1 MLIKE
6 SAIRHLVS
14 QLLLEEIEEKNPAGF
29 NSATAS
35 RWEKVCDDAK
45 AEAKNAIDALKGYTT
60 KNTTAALSSTIKKIE
75 EFKKIGKGAD
85 AYGTAQK
92 AANELGSRAR
102 GEKNN
107 ISLALI
113 TIASLVR
120 GDREYK
126 FNDADVV
133 SAAKDLGIK
142 YGDITG
148 PKGLKDDLDAIRSK
162 LDKWLDAFI
171 AMVSYAYNPDDL
183 GDDYVPETPEERH
196 QRVLRHFDGENP
208 SDEEVPGDTNDS
220 EVVATQTPVSKDS
233 MMIVFKGIIGDS
245 TSGGWKNPATN
256 NALKS
261 YLNASG
267 VKIVGTTIDDIMNNG
282 WAQEGP
288 KIKSLD
294 VKDVPPF
301 SGDMSGLYKFVTEIE
316 AIKRAKSIVVGGTVA
331 ESILRRL
338 ISEELTRLIMK
349 EDDAADVAAA
359 KSWTNPDWM
368 RSQTD
373 DLEDLLQQVIK
384 KDRFWGDDIDKKL
397 KPFFQSIPKNITIGG
412 ATFDEI
418 ISGGWKASAPKIKTF
433 QGQPVQYSGD
443 PNGLLKFIRNL
454 SAALQITR
462 PAGQKNFLQTAP
474 SSSPTVT
481 SSGGNIKKD
490 PDPAAM
496 KRLRKLLKLN
506 ETEFWDSDV
515 DAKIASFLTAM
526 YKRYPNVEISLI
538 KGVKGTLQDLAKY
551 RWFDTADKIGNLT
564 DKSASGEI
572 NTGIGVSYYPDAKS
586 FLKFLSNVRDLEKTK

>member
-6 SAIRHLVS
+6 SAIRQLVS
-14 QLLLEEIEEKNPAGF
+14 QLLLEEVEDKNPAGF
-29 NSATAS
+29 NSANAS

-60 KNTTAALSSTIKKIE
+60 FKTKAALNSTINKIE

-92 AANELGSRAR
+92 AANELGSRAM

-113 TIASLVR
+113 TIASLVS
-120 GDREYK
+120 GDKEYK
-126 FNDADVV
+126 FDDADVFK
-133 SAAKDLGIK
+133 AAKDLGIK

-196 QRVLRHFDGENP
+196 LRVSRYFSSEFP
-208 SDEEVPGDTNDS
+208 SGEEVPDDTNDS

-256 NALKS
+256 SALKS

-267 VKIVGTTIDDIMNNG
+267 VIIDGTTIDNIMKNG

-294 VKDVPPF
+294 GKEVSQF

-316 AIKRAKSIVVGGTVA
+316 AIKRAKSIVDSRTVA

-338 ISEELTRLIMK
+338 IREELKHTMLR
-349 EDDAADVAAA
+349 EADPPPAET
-359 KSWTNPDWM
+359 S
-368 RSQTD
+368 SQMAPH
-373 DLEDLLQQVIK
+373 
-384 KDRFWGDDIDKKL
+384 DKK
-397 KPFFQSIPKNITIGG
+397 S
-412 ATFDEI
+412 
-418 ISGGWKASAPKIKTF
+418 
-433 QGQPVQYSGD
+433 V
-443 PNGLLKFIRNL
+443 
-454 SAALQITR
+454 
-462 PAGQKNFLQTAP
+462 
-474 SSSPTVT
+474 SSSGTKEIQKIVGVP
-481 SSGGNIKKD
+481 
-490 PDPAAM
+490 
-496 KRLRKLLKLN
+496 
-506 ETEFWDSDV
+506 ETGIWDKTLDES
-515 DAKIASFLTAM
+515 IASWIVSKKNDPSRFYIETM
-526 YKRYPNVEISLI
+526 
-538 KGVKGTLQDLAKY
+538 
-551 RWFDTADKIGNLT
+551 TADKLLSGQLANPERNPYSLEDVILLGWSTVAPTIVTVNGRKVGDSKFKPT
-564 DKSASGEI
+564 AS
-572 NTGIGVSYYPDAKS
+572 DFAR
-586 FLKFLSNVRDLEKTK
+586 FLRDLSVPATKMPTLYLDDDEEDSSAP